1 MGYNIV
7 STEDN
12 TRYDVI
18 TMFNVLDICNEP
30 EKLLYHAINHL
41 EKNGNIILSV
51 PFPIE
56 VRSWDN
62 RGVKKT
68 NHLSQKNM
76 TFEEAVSDF
85 YITMLKKNGLKVT
98 YFTRLPYIVSLP
110 DSKKTT
116 VYDNGLFVCE
126 KE

>member
-7 STEDN
+7 SMEDTN
-12 TRYDVI
+12 RYDII
-18 TMFNVLDICNEP
+18 TMFNVLDICNDP
-30 EKLLYHAINHL
+30 EKLLRHAINHL
-41 EKNGNIILSV
+41 TGDGIIIISV

-76 TFEEAVSDF
+76 SFEEAVSDF
-85 YITMLKKNGLKVT
+85 YTTLLAKNGLRLT
-98 YFTRLPYIVSLP
+98 FFTRLPYIVSLP
-110 DSKKTT
+110 DSKKTN